1 MTPRTGARRRRW
13 EPRRSPRPTV
23 ALVKERRIH
32 QRTIHW
38 TSTDPDGRGAK
49 ATTKM
54 NRRNGPVEKKRFN
67 AYWTG
72 VPCRRRCFNF
82 DDGITGAACTLVDV
96 QVKSASAASL
106 EHSL

>member
-23 ALVKERRIH
+23 ALVKDRRIH

-38 TSTDPDGRGAK
+38 TSTDPDGSGAK

-54 NRRNGPVEKKRFN
+54 NRRNGPVDKKSLD

-72 VPCRRRCFNF
+72 VPCLRRRLNL
-82 DDGITGAACTLVDV
+82 DTGMTRAACTLIDV
-96 QVKSASAASL
+96 QVNLASAASL
-106 EHSL
+106 KHS